1 MSDETSTPLGAG
13 ESLSQGQA
21 VDLLLNVNAPQ
32 EASEDVQ
39 EPVAETEEVVET
51 EEVEAT
57 SDDEFEYEDAEELPE
72 DDDEEDDD
80 EEYDVDVS
88 ELEEVDDEDEYYTV
102 KIDGEEKNVSAD
114 ELVKSYQLEQAA
126 QKRMQEAAEIRKNS
140 EAEVAALAQ
149 QREQYAQALQSLQ
162 AQLDNAGEQPQE
174 YWDNLYS
181 EDPMEYM
188 RQREAYRD
196 RKEAMEKLKAEQD
209 RMQQEQQQEL
219 MQQHQANLAQQQE
232 KLLEA
237 LPEWKDPEVAQKE
250 KGEIVSYAQRVLGF
264 SEQEVSNIADAR
276 GVLAIRKAYLYDQL
290 MAQKPVAQK
299 KVKKAPK
306 VTKSGKPTTKAQAN
320 ANRKKQALERLNKSG
335 SKDAAVD
342 VLLER
347 MRS

>member
-21 VDLLLNVNAPQ
+21 VDLLLNVNAPE

-39 EPVAETEEVVET
+39 EPVAETEEV
-51 EEVEAT
+51 EAT
-57 SDDEFEYEDAEELPE
+57 SEDEFEVEDAEELPE
-72 DDDEEDDD
+72 ADEEDDDD

-88 ELEEVDDEDEYYTV
+88 ELEEVDDEEAYYTV
-102 KIDGEEKNVSAD
+102 KIDGEERDVSAD

-162 AQLDNAGEQPQE
+162 AQLDTAEEKPQE

-196 RKEAMEKLKAEQD
+196 RKDAAEKIKAEQQ
-209 RMQQEQQQEL
+209 RVQQEQQQEM
-219 MQQHQANLAQQQE
+219 MQQHQSYLVKEQE

-237 LPEWKDPEVAQKE
+237 LPEWKDPDVASKE
-250 KGEIVSYAQRVLGF
+250 KQAIVSYAQRNLGY
-264 SEQEVSNIADAR
+264 SEEEIAATSDSRA
-276 GVLAIRKAYLYDQL
+276 VLALRKAYLYDEL
-290 MAQKPVAQK
+290 MANKPVAQK
-299 KVKKAPK
+299 KVKKAPR
-306 VTKSGKPTTKAQAN
+306 VTKAGKPTTKAQAN

>member
-13 ESLSQGQA
+13 ETLNQGQA

-32 EASEDVQ
+32 EASEDAQ

-57 SDDEFEYEDAEELPE
+57 SEDESEFEDAEELPE
-72 DDDEEDDD
+72 DEEEDDD

-88 ELEEVDDEDEYYTV
+88 EIEEVEDEETYYTV
-102 KIDGEEKNVSAD
+102 KIDGEEKDVSAD

-162 AQLDNAGEQPQE
+162 AQLDNTGEQPQE

-196 RKEAMEKLKAEQD
+196 RKEAAEKVKAEQE
-209 RMQQEQQQEL
+209 RIQQEQQQEL
-219 MQQHQANLAQQQE
+219 IWELQQGLLLA
-232 KLLEA
+232 LRL
-237 LPEWKDPEVAQKE
+237 
-250 KGEIVSYAQRVLGF
+250 VL
-264 SEQEVSNIADAR
+264 QEV
-276 GVLAIRKAYLYDQL
+276 VLK
-290 MAQKPVAQK
+290 
-299 KVKKAPK
+299 
-306 VTKSGKPTTKAQAN
+306 
-320 ANRKKQALERLNKSG
+320 
-335 SKDAAVD
+335 
-342 VLLER
+342 
-347 MRS
+347 